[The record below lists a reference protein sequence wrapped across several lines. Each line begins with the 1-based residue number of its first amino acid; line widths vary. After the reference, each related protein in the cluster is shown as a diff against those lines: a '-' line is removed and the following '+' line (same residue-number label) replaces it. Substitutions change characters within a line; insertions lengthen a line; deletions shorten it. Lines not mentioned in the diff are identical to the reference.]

1 MRVEVLGT
9 GCARCQQL
17 TQNVRTALERMGSD
31 AEVHKVEDI
40 QKIMTY
46 GVMST
51 PALVV
56 DGQVKFSGRVPAPRE
71 LEEFLRAPDAAVSA

>member
-1 MRVEVLGT
+1 MRIEILGT

-17 TQNVRTALERMGSD
+17 TLNVKTALERMGST
-31 AEVHKVEDI
+31 AEVHKVEDL
-40 QKIMTY
+40 QQIMAY

-56 DGQVKFSGRVPAPRE
+56 DGKVRFAGRVPAPRE
-71 LEEFLRAPDAAVSA
+71 LEGYLV

>member
-1 MRVEVLGT
+1 MRIEILGT

-17 TQNVRTALERMGSD
+17 IQNVRTALAHLGSD

-40 QKIMTY
+40 QQIMTY

-56 DGQVKFSGRVPAPRE
+56 DGQLKFAGKVPAPKE
-71 LEEFLRAPDAAVSA
+71 LEGYFR